1 MTDAETT
8 ADETNPDLAPE
19 DLAGRVRRLRASS
32 GLTQAQLAG
41 KVGYT
46 TSTISK
52 AENFREGDGMTGPR
66 ITIIEAL
73 TGETVQ
79 GPFYRQAEEQG
90 AGSTPA

>member
-1 MTDAETT
+1 MRDAETT
-8 ADETNPDLAPE
+8 SDATVTDLAPD
-19 DLAGRVRRLRASS
+19 DLATRVRQLRASS

-41 KVGYT
+41 QVGYT

-73 TGETVQ
+73 TEATVK
-79 GPFYRQAEEQG
+79 GPFYRSTEQD
-90 AGSTPA
+90 STR

>member
-1 MTDAETT
+1 MRDAETT
-8 ADETNPDLAPE
+8 ADETNPDLAPR
-19 DLAGRVRRLRASS
+19 DLAGRVRCLRAAS

-41 KVGYT
+41 EVGYT

-73 TGETVQ
+73 SGETVE
-79 GPFYRQAEEQG
+79 GPFYRRDE
-90 AGSTPA
+90 

>member
-1 MTDAETT
+1 MTDAETA

-19 DLAGRVRRLRASS
+19 DLATRVRHLRADS
-32 GLTQAQLAG
+32 GLTQAQLSEEI
-41 KVGYT
+41 GYT

-73 TGETVQ
+73 TGETIT
-79 GPFYRQAEEQG
+79 GPFYRKAEEQG
-90 AGSTPA
+90 AGSPA